1 MAEYCSREIDLRL
14 NQPIMPPHQGYR
26 FLTGVP
32 FDFSRHNDQP
42 IIHSKIVTLKK
53 KPIEVVVTELK
64 VTSRSVA
71 RLVDCLIEEY
81 TKCGPVSYRDEITD
95 RNLDHL
101 EPRTSTTAYNI
112 LTRGLIY

>member
-1 MAEYCSREIDLRL
+1 
-14 NQPIMPPHQGYR
+14 MPPHQGHR

-71 RLVDCLIEEY
+71 RLAECLIEEY
-81 TKCGPVSYRDEITD
+81 SKTMAVGEY
-95 RNLDHL
+95 
-101 EPRTSTTAYNI
+101 
-112 LTRGLIY
+112 GLQKSARRIFFDPN